1 MSIGHTSVK
10 YWRSTLGALMLA
22 LAVTMVSGG
31 IAPRPAY
38 SQPHERHDWDQ
49 EHGEHRRE
57 WRGEHRREWH
67 EAHRW
72 RQYSPH
78 GYYAPPPGVYAPAP
92 EPGINL
98 FFHIP

>member
-1 MSIGHTSVK
+1 MSIVHTRVK

-22 LAVTMVSGG
+22 FAVTMVSGG
-31 IAPRPAY
+31 IASRPAY

-49 EHGEHRRE
+49 ERGEPRRE
-57 WRGEHRREWH
+57 WRGEHRRERH
-67 EAHRW
+67 EAHRGQ
-72 RQYSPH
+72 QYSPH